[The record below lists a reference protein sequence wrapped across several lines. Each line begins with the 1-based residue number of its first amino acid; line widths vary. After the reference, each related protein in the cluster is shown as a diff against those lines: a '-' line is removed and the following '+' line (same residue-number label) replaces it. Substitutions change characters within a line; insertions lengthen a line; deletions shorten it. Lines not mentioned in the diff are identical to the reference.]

1 MFNVEID
8 DLAMKPYIPH
18 KDYFNE
24 FVANVLRDNIGI
36 VIFDLRGHGGC
47 WRPKT
52 LLGGQKWNKGV
63 DLLKK
68 IFNKNSQQP
77 QKPLR
82 GSNQI

>member
-36 VIFDLRGHGGC
+36 VILTSEVMKAVR
-47 WRPKT
+47 
-52 LLGGQKWNKGV
+52 GQKHPL
-63 DLLKK
+63 DA
-68 IFNKNSQQP
+68 KNDM
-77 QKPLR
+77 KEL
-82 GSNQI
+82 IY